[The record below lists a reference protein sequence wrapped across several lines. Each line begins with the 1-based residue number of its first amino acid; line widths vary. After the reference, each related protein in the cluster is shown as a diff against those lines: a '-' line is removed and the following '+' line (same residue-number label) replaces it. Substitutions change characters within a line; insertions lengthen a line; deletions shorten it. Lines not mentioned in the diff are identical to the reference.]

1 VKQIINKQ
9 RRPGNKGQPASDNRQ
24 PSADRGKQPLKERKT
39 SPHLEKAGKSSSC
52 KYKLI
57 IEYDGTGYSGWQVQK
72 NARSIQGAIL
82 DSARELYGNDVD
94 IQGAG
99 RTDAGVHALAQV
111 AHMEVPARLSISPRK
126 MLLDWNERLPASIN
140 ILRLEEA
147 PADFHAR
154 HSAQARSYIYV
165 ISRRRTAFGKRYVWY
180 VKDDLNVEM
189 MKRTLETFNGFHD
202 FSSFADKRI
211 DKNLSTE
218 VAIESTELKVSGE
231 LIVFRIVGSHFLWK
245 MVRRIAGILVEA
257 GRRNLSPAD
266 VQQLLNNHSEF
277 PAHYTSPP
285 SGLFLEKVIY
295 KGEAPGLLMPPSLL
309 PGELL

>member
-1 VKQIINKQ
+1 
-9 RRPGNKGQPASDNRQ
+9 
-24 PSADRGKQPLKERKT
+24 
-39 SPHLEKAGKSSSC
+39 
-52 KYKLI
+52 
-57 IEYDGTGYSGWQVQK
+57 
-72 NARSIQGAIL
+72 
-82 DSARELYGNDVD
+82 
-94 IQGAG
+94 
-99 RTDAGVHALAQV
+99 
-111 AHMEVPARLSISPRK
+111 MEVPARLSISPRK